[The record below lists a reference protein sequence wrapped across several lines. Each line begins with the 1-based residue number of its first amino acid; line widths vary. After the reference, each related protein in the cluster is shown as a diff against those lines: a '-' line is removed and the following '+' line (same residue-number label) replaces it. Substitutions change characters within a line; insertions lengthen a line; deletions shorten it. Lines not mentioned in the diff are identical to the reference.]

1 MDLTLDEQRL
11 IAEYRRLTPAGRDD
25 LLAYAS
31 TLVRQA
37 GDEKEDNAATGQCR
51 LKSTE
56 PHPEAD
62 KTPIFTE

>member
-11 IAEYRRLTPAGRDD
+11 IAEYRRLTLAGRDD
-25 LLAYAS
+25 LLAYAA

-37 GDEKEDNAATGQCR
+37 NEGEDSNTATDQCR
-51 LKSTE
+51 LKRAE
-56 PHPEAD
+56 PHPEAE

>member
-11 IAEYRRLTPAGRDD
+11 IAEYRRMTPAVRDD

-31 TLVRQA
+31 TLLRQYN
-37 GDEKEDNAATGQCR
+37 GEKKADTATDQCR
-51 LKSTE
+51 LKSAE
-56 PHPEAD
+56 PHPEAE

>member
-1 MDLTLDEQRL
+1 MDLNLDEQRL
-11 IAEYRRLTPAGRDD
+11 IADYRRLTPSVRDD

-37 GDEKEDNAATGQCR
+37 GEEKEDGTATGQCR
-51 LKSTE
+51 LKSAE

>member
-37 GDEKEDNAATGQCR
+37 GEEKEDGTATGQCR
-51 LKSTE
+51 LKSAE
-56 PHPEAD
+56 QHPEAD

>member
-25 LLAYAS
+25 LLAYAA

-37 GDEKEDNAATGQCR
+37 GGDKDNDAATDQCP
-51 LKSTE
+51 LKSAE
-56 PHPEAD
+56 PHPEAE

>member
-11 IAEYRRLTPAGRDD
+11 IAEYRRMTPAVRDD

-31 TLVRQA
+31 TLLRHYN
-37 GDEKEDNAATGQCR
+37 GEKKSDAPTDQCR
-51 LKSTE
+51 LKSAE
-56 PHPEAD
+56 PHPEAE

>member
-25 LLAYAS
+25 LLAHAV
-31 TLVRQA
+31 TLVRQTH
-37 GDEKEDNAATGQCR
+37 GENDSDAATDQCR
-51 LKSTE
+51 LKSAE
-56 PHPEAD
+56 PHPEAE

>member
-37 GDEKEDNAATGQCR
+37 SGEKEDGTAMGQCG
-51 LKSTE
+51 LKSAE

>member
-11 IAEYRRLTPAGRDD
+11 IAEYRRLAPAGRDD

-31 TLVRQA
+31 TLLRQA
-37 GDEKEDNAATGQCR
+37 NGGKDSDTATDQCR
-51 LKSTE
+51 LKNAE
-56 PHPEAD
+56 PHPEAE

>member
-11 IAEYRRLTPAGRDD
+11 IAEYRRLTPAGRDG

-37 GDEKEDNAATGQCR
+37 GGEKENDTVTDQCR
-51 LKSTE
+51 LKNAE
-56 PHPEAD
+56 PHPEAEN
-62 KTPIFTE
+62 TPISTE

>member
-11 IAEYRRLTPAGRDD
+11 IAEYRRMTPVGRDD

-31 TLVRQA
+31 TLVRQDS
-37 GDEKEDNAATGQCR
+37 GEKKNGAATDQCR
-51 LKSTE
+51 LKSAE
-56 PHPEAD
+56 PHPEAN